1 MEGTKPCK
9 GCGLVRP
16 FADYYRDRSRTDG
29 YGRICKDCNRAKN
42 KAWYAAN
49 GERSREA
56 ARRWQRDNA
65 VRRAEYDRAKYL
77 SNREA
82 IDARTRDWVA
92 RHPERRSGIQS
103 KSQRRPETLAARR
116 IAQANRRA
124 ARLAFPPISES
135 KLAERVAY
143 FGGRCWICREA
154 PFEHLDHVKPLS
166 AGGPHMLS
174 NIRPACAACNIRKG
188 SRWPYDSGVDSL
200 VS

>member
-56 ARRWQRDNA
+56 ARRWQQENA
-65 VRRAEYDRAKYL
+65 TRRAEYDRVKYL
-77 SNREA
+77 VNRKKIDDRTQEWVKRNRGRRAA
-82 IDARTRDWVA
+82 IQA
-92 RHPERRSGIQS
+92 
-103 KSQRRPETLAARR
+103 KSQRRASELATRR
-116 IAQANRRA
+116 IRQANRRA
-124 ARLAFPPISES
+124 AKLTFPPIPES
-135 KLAERVAY
+135 LLAARVAY

-166 AGGPHMLS
+166 AGGPHLLS

-188 SRWPYDSGVDSL
+188 SQWPYDVGASL
-200 VS
+200 AS